1 MRIAVIG
8 AGSVGATLGRRFA
21 GLGHQVAY
29 AGSRPESTSAARA
42 AEQTPGAT
50 TGDPGQVVIGADV
63 VVLAVP
69 WSAVAE
75 LVPALGDLE
84 GAVLVDAT
92 NPIAPGLQLAVGGD
106 TSGAEVVAGLAT
118 GARVVKAF
126 NTVGWDVMADTTFEH
141 GRPVLPVCGDD
152 DDALAVVEQLA
163 TALGFEPIR
172 LGGLAAARLSEPF
185 ALTWITLAGPRGHG
199 RQIAFSLLRR

>member
-21 GLGHQVAY
+21 DLGHDVAY
-29 AGSRPESTSAARA
+29 AGSRPASPSAAQA
-42 AEQTPGAT
+42 AAATPGAT
-50 TGDPGQVVIGADV
+50 AGAPSEVVAGADV

-75 LVPALGDLE
+75 VVPALGDLG

-92 NPIAPGLQLAVGGD
+92 NPIAPGLQLAVGVD
-106 TSGAEVVAGLAT
+106 TSGGETVAALAT

-126 NTVGWDVMADTTFEH
+126 NTVGWDVMADATFAG
-141 GRPVLPVCGDD
+141 GRPALPVCGDD
-152 DDALAVVEQLA
+152 EDAVHIVSDLA
-163 TALGFEPIR
+163 TALGFEALR
-172 LGGLAAARLSEPF
+172 LGGLRAARLSEPF
-185 ALTWITLAGPRGHG
+185 ALTWITLAGPMGHG
-199 RQIAFSLLRR
+199 RGLAFALLRR